1 MSPENIDR
9 IDQIFQSISRPHVYL
24 IVVTDGERILGLG
37 DLGSDGMGIP
47 VGKVSLYVAA
57 GGLHPAVCLPMCL
70 DVGTNNERLLG
81 DPLYLGYRHRRL
93 EGEAY
98 EEIVERF
105 VLGVKRNFPD
115 ALLQWEDFAKNKAF
129 QNLERYRERILSFND
144 DIQGTGAAVLAALM
158 TAMRIKKAAF
168 REQRF
173 VVVGMGQAGSGICY
187 MIRTMLRQEGLSEEE
202 ARRRLFALDV
212 QGLLLEDDPALEP
225 QQKMYAQPR
234 AAVEG
239 WRLESP
245 SGIGLLDVVRNAKP
259 TVLIGVTAQRGLFS
273 AEILE
278 EVARNAARPV
288 VMALSNPTSRTE
300 CTPEELARATG
311 GRGLLATGSPFPPL
325 EWNGRTIK
333 TSQGNNLFIFPGVGL
348 GALVSK
354 ASKVTDGM
362 FLAAT
367 RAISAMVTR
376 RGGGAGPAPPG
387 HGGDPRSVGP
397 GGHGRRDRGARRRS
411 GPAPSRPRARGRR
424 PQGPVGATV
433 QPVPA
438 GSRGRARLTS
448 SRPFS
453 PRPCSSQNPPERR
466 HHMPARTASAVWQGD
481 LKSGKGTMRL
491 GSGAFEGQFS
501 FASRF
506 EEGTGTNPEELAG
519 AAHAGCFSMAF
530 ANELSKAGFVPT
542 RVATTREGPPR
553 ERGGRLRDLA
563 DRPRLRGRRARH
575 RRTRSSRR
583 SRPAAKKGCPISK
596 LFTGAQINLD
606 AKLV

>member
-1 MSPENIDR
+1 MKTFSFKIDALTGEEFLEVYIRGRQLLNDPLLNKGAAFTREERLAFGLEGYLRSGYSSMDVQVERALEAYRRKPDAMERYIFLNSLLDRSEPLFYRLLHDNLTEMVPIVYTPTVGQACLELSHIQRRFRGVYVSPENIDR
-9 IDQIFQSISRPHVYL
+9 VDQIFQSISRPHVYL

-57 GGLHPAVCLPMCL
+57 GGLHPAVCLPICL
-70 DVGTNNERLLG
+70 DIGTNNERLLG

-129 QNLERYRERILSFND
+129 QNLERYRERILCFND

-158 TAMRIKKAAF
+158 TAMRIKKTAF
-168 REQRF
+168 REERF

-187 MIRTMLRQEGLSEEE
+187 MIQTMLRQEGLSEDE
-202 ARRRLFALDV
+202 ARRRLFALDM

-225 QQKMYAQPR
+225 QQRTYAQPR
-234 AAVEG
+234 AVVGG
-239 WRLESP
+239 WRLQSP
-245 SGIGLLDVVRNAKP
+245 SGVGLLDVVRNAKP

-278 EVARNAARPV
+278 EVGRNTARPV

-300 CTPEELARATG
+300 CTPEELARATD
-311 GRGLLATGSPFPPL
+311 GRGLLATGSPFAPI

-367 RAISAMVTR
+367 RAVSTMVT
-376 RGGGAGPAPPG
+376 
-387 HGGDPRSVGP
+387 
-397 GGHGRRDRGARRRS
+397 
-411 GPAPSRPRARGRR
+411 PSEEA
-424 PQGPVGATV
+424 QGLLLPDMEAIREV
-433 QPVPA
+433 
-438 GSRGRARLTS
+438 
-448 SRPFS
+448 
-453 PRPCSSQNPPERR
+453 
-466 HHMPARTASAVWQGD
+466 SA
-481 LKSGKGTMRL
+481 
-491 GSGAFEGQFS
+491 
-501 FASRF
+501 
-506 EEGTGTNPEELAG
+506 
-519 AAHAGCFSMAF
+519 
-530 ANELSKAGFVPT
+530 
-542 RVATTREGPPR
+542 RVATAVAIEARDAGL
-553 ERGGRLRDLA
+553 GRLLSDAELESVVRKA
-563 DRPRLRGRRARH
+563 QWEPRFSAYRPG
-575 RRTRSSRR
+575 
-583 SRPAAKKGCPISK
+583 PAAAAG
-596 LFTGAQINLD
+596 
-606 AKLV
+606 

>member
-1 MSPENIDR
+1 MKTFSFKIDALTGEEFLEVYIRGRQLLNDPLLNKGSGFTREERLAFGLEGFLRSGYSSMEVQVERTLEAYRRKPDAMERYIFLSGLLDRSEPLFYRLLRDNLTEMVPIVYTPTVGQACLELSHIQRRFRGLYVSPENIDR
-9 IDQIFQSISRPHVYL
+9 IDEIFQSLSRPHVYL

-57 GGLHPAVCLPMCL
+57 GGLHPAVCLPVCL
-70 DVGTNNERLLG
+70 DIGTNNERLLG
-81 DPLYLGYRHRRL
+81 DSLYLGYRHRRL

-115 ALLQWEDFAKNKAF
+115 ALLQWEDFAKDKALK
-129 QNLERYRERILSFND
+129 NLSRYRERILSFND

-158 TAMRIKKAAF
+158 TAMRIKETAF
-168 REQRF
+168 HEQRF

-187 MIRTMLRQEGLSEEE
+187 MIRTMLRQNGLSEEE

-239 WRLESP
+239 WRLQSP
-245 SGIGLLDVVRNAKP
+245 SGVGLLDVVRNAKP

-278 EVARNAARPV
+278 EVARNTGRPV

-367 RAISAMVTR
+367 RAVSAMVT
-376 RGGGAGPAPPG
+376 PG
-387 HGGDPRSVGP
+387 EEE
-397 GGHGRRDRGARRRS
+397 
-411 GPAPSRPRARGRR
+411 
-424 PQGPVGATV
+424 QGLLLPDMEAIREV
-433 QPVPA
+433 
-438 GSRGRARLTS
+438 
-448 SRPFS
+448 
-453 PRPCSSQNPPERR
+453 
-466 HHMPARTASAVWQGD
+466 SA
-481 LKSGKGTMRL
+481 
-491 GSGAFEGQFS
+491 
-501 FASRF
+501 
-506 EEGTGTNPEELAG
+506 
-519 AAHAGCFSMAF
+519 
-530 ANELSKAGFVPT
+530 
-542 RVATTREGPPR
+542 RVATAVAIEARDAGL
-553 ERGGRLRDLA
+553 GRLLP
-563 DRPRLRGRRARH
+563 DRELEGVVRKAQWEPQF
-575 RRTRSSRR
+575 SPY
-583 SRPAAKKGCPISK
+583 RPGPAFVPG
-596 LFTGAQINLD
+596 
-606 AKLV
+606 

>member
-1 MSPENIDR
+1 MKTFSFKVDALTGEEFLEVYIRGRQLLNDPLLNKGSAFTREERLAFGLEGYLRSGWSSIEVQVERTLEAYRRKPDAMERYIFLNSLLDRSEPLFYRLLCDNLTEMVPIVYTPTVGQACLELSHIQRRFRGIYVSPENIDR
-9 IDQIFQSISRPHVYL
+9 IDPIFQSISRPHVSL

-57 GGLHPAVCLPMCL
+57 GGLHPAVCLPVCL

-81 DPLYLGYRHRRL
+81 DPLYLGYRHHRL

-115 ALLQWEDFAKNKAF
+115 ALLQWEDFAKNKALR
-129 QNLERYRERILSFND
+129 NLARYRERILSFND

-158 TAMRIKKAAF
+158 TAMRIKKSAF
-168 REQRF
+168 REERF

-187 MIRTMLRQEGLSEEE
+187 MIRTLLRQEGLSEEE
-202 ARRRLFALDV
+202 ARGRIFALDM

-239 WRLESP
+239 WRLQSP
-245 SGIGLLDVVRNAKP
+245 SGAGLLDVVRNAKP

-278 EVARNAARPV
+278 EVARNTDRPV

-311 GRGLLATGSPFPPL
+311 GRGLLATGSPFPPI
-325 EWNGRTIK
+325 EWNGRTIR

-362 FLAAT
+362 FLAAA
-367 RAISAMVTR
+367 RAISTMVT
-376 RGGGAGPAPPG
+376 AAEEE
-387 HGGDPRSVGP
+387 
-397 GGHGRRDRGARRRS
+397 
-411 GPAPSRPRARGRR
+411 
-424 PQGPVGATV
+424 QGLLLPDMEAIREV
-433 QPVPA
+433 
-438 GSRGRARLTS
+438 
-448 SRPFS
+448 
-453 PRPCSSQNPPERR
+453 
-466 HHMPARTASAVWQGD
+466 SA
-481 LKSGKGTMRL
+481 
-491 GSGAFEGQFS
+491 
-501 FASRF
+501 
-506 EEGTGTNPEELAG
+506 
-519 AAHAGCFSMAF
+519 
-530 ANELSKAGFVPT
+530 
-542 RVATTREGPPR
+542 RVATAVAIEARDAGL
-553 ERGGRLRDLA
+553 GRLLS
-563 DRPRLRGRRARH
+563 DRELEGVVRKAQWEPQFSPYRPG
-575 RRTRSSRR
+575 
-583 SRPAAKKGCPISK
+583 PAALPG
-596 LFTGAQINLD
+596 
-606 AKLV
+606 

>member
-1 MSPENIDR
+1 MKTFSFKIDPLTGEEFLEVHIRGRQLLNDPLLNKGSGFTREERLAFGLEGYLRSGYSSMDVQVERALEAYRRKPDAMERYIFLNSLLDRSEPLFYRLLCDNLTEMVPIVYTPTVGQACLELSHIQRRFRGIYVSPENIDR
-9 IDQIFQSISRPHVYL
+9 IDQILESISRPHISL

-70 DVGTNNERLLG
+70 DVGTNNERLLA

-93 EGEAY
+93 EAEAY

-144 DIQGTGAAVLAALM
+144 DIQGTGAAALAALM
-158 TAMRIKKAAF
+158 TAMRIKKTTF
-168 REQRF
+168 HEQRF

-202 ARRRLFALDV
+202 ARRRLFALDM
-212 QGLLLEDDPALEP
+212 QGLLVEDDAALEP
-225 QQKMYAQPR
+225 QQKTYAQPR

-239 WRLESP
+239 WRLQSP
-245 SGIGLLDVVRNAKP
+245 SVIGLLDVVRNAKP

-273 AEILE
+273 GEVLE
-278 EVARNAARPV
+278 EVAGNTARPV

-300 CTPEELARATG
+300 CTPEELARATD

-333 TSQGNNLFIFPGVGL
+333 TSQGNNLFIFPGVGF

-362 FLAAT
+362 FLAAA
-367 RAISAMVTR
+367 RAVSTMVT
-376 RGGGAGPAPPG
+376 ATEEA
-387 HGGDPRSVGP
+387 
-397 GGHGRRDRGARRRS
+397 
-411 GPAPSRPRARGRR
+411 
-424 PQGPVGATV
+424 QGLLLPDMEAIREV
-433 QPVPA
+433 
-438 GSRGRARLTS
+438 
-448 SRPFS
+448 
-453 PRPCSSQNPPERR
+453 
-466 HHMPARTASAVWQGD
+466 SA
-481 LKSGKGTMRL
+481 
-491 GSGAFEGQFS
+491 
-501 FASRF
+501 
-506 EEGTGTNPEELAG
+506 
-519 AAHAGCFSMAF
+519 
-530 ANELSKAGFVPT
+530 
-542 RVATTREGPPR
+542 RVATAVAIEARDAGL
-553 ERGGRLRDLA
+553 GRLLS
-563 DRPRLRGRRARH
+563 DRELESVVRKAQWEPRFRAY
-575 RRTRSSRR
+575 
-583 SRPAAKKGCPISK
+583 RPGSAAAAG
-596 LFTGAQINLD
+596 
-606 AKLV
+606 